1 MHIIWMYWNPPPP
14 FVHASPRWAHTQ
26 TRSYR
31 YIPKSLRSLQLG
43 ATIKTVVAFVTIL
56 KRIQSDWSRHIQSRG
71 QILFIKRARTSAWL
85 LLLWAPTVRVRHVC
99 VRCDAGAGT
108 LGDNNLRMCVL
119 PEQIISELT
128 SFHQNRGRS
137 TLWRTPVTSLTS
149 ACVSAPHRSHI
160 SPSWRRGTSK
170 SLYSN
175 KEQWHNGCF

>member
-1 MHIIWMYWNPPPP
+1 MHIIWMYCTSPP
-14 FVHASPRWAHTQ
+14 FANASPRRAHTQ

-31 YIPKSLRSLQLG
+31 YIPKSLRSLQLR

-85 LLLWAPTVRVRHVC
+85 LLLWAPTVRVRRVC
-99 VRCDAGAGT
+99 VRCDAGTGT

-137 TLWRTPVTSLTS
+137 TLWRTPVTLLTS
-149 ACVSAPHRSHI
+149 ACMFAPFTH
-160 SPSWRRGTSK
+160 
-170 SLYSN
+170 
-175 KEQWHNGCF
+175 